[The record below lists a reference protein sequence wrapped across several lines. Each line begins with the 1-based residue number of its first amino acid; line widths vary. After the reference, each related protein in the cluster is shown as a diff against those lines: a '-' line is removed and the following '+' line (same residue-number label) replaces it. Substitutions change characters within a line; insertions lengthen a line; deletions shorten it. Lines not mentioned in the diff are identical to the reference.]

1 VIPFS
6 SPYISPLV
14 YDRIQEVLSRRSLC
28 GNGFFCREV
37 ENFFKETFLI
47 KKMLLTSSA
56 TQSLEM
62 MALLLGVQAGD
73 EVIAPSFTFVSS
85 VNAFVLRGARIK
97 FVDINPKTM
106 NLDENLME
114 RAITKKTKAI
124 IPMHYAGISCEMDTI
139 MEIAEYYKVAVCEDA
154 AQGVNAFY
162 KGKQLGT
169 MGEFGAFSF
178 HETKN
183 YTSGGEGGALIINN
197 EAFYQRAEIL
207 QEKGTN
213 RSLFFQG
220 MVDKYSWVDIGSSFL
235 MSELQAAFLM
245 GQLEEVDKILKKR
258 LAIWNQYYKS
268 LLPLQENGFLE
279 LPFCPDYCAHNGHI
293 FYIKVK
299 DLEQR
304 KKMLE
309 FLKKRDIIAAFHYIP
324 LHSSE
329 AGLKFGEFVGKDRY
343 TTKESERLLRLPLYY
358 DLSDENQ
365 SRVISALYDF
375 WRNQ

>member
-1 VIPFS
+1 MIPFS

-14 YDRIQEVLSRRSLC
+14 HDRIQEVLSRRSLC

-97 FVDINPKTM
+97 FVDINPQTM

-124 IPMHYAGISCEMDTI
+124 IPVHYAGISCEMDTI

-245 GQLEEVDKILKKR
+245 GQLEEVDRILKKR

-329 AGLKFGEFVGKDRY
+329 AGLKFGEFVGKDKY

-358 DLSDENQ
+358 DLSNENQ

>member
-1 VIPFS
+1 MIPFS

-14 YDRIQEVLSRRSLC
+14 YDRIQEVLSRHSLC
-28 GNGFFCREV
+28 GNGFFCKEV
-37 ENFFKETFLI
+37 EKFFKETFLI

-62 MALLLGVQAGD
+62 MALLLGIQAGD

-97 FVDINPKTM
+97 FIDINPQTM

-114 RAITKKTKAI
+114 RAITKRTKAI
-124 IPMHYAGISCEMDTI
+124 IPVHYAGISCEMDTI
-139 MEIAEYYKVAVCEDA
+139 MEIAKYYKVAVCEDA

-162 KGKQLGT
+162 RGKPLGT

-304 KKMLE
+304 KKILE
-309 FLKKRDIIAAFHYIP
+309 FLKKREIIAAFHYIP

-358 DLSDENQ
+358 DLSNENQ

-375 WRNQ
+375 WKNQ

>member
-1 VIPFS
+1 
-6 SPYISPLV
+6 
-14 YDRIQEVLSRRSLC
+14 
-28 GNGFFCREV
+28 
-37 ENFFKETFLI
+37 
-47 KKMLLTSSA
+47 
-56 TQSLEM
+56 
-62 MALLLGVQAGD
+62 
-73 EVIAPSFTFVSS
+73 
-85 VNAFVLRGARIK
+85 
-97 FVDINPKTM
+97 
-106 NLDENLME
+106 
-114 RAITKKTKAI
+114 
-124 IPMHYAGISCEMDTI
+124 
-139 MEIAEYYKVAVCEDA
+139 
-154 AQGVNAFY
+154 
-162 KGKQLGT
+162 
-169 MGEFGAFSF
+169 
-178 HETKN
+178 
-183 YTSGGEGGALIINN
+183 
-197 EAFYQRAEIL
+197 
-207 QEKGTN
+207 
-213 RSLFFQG
+213 

>member
-1 VIPFS
+1 MIPFS

-124 IPMHYAGISCEMDTI
+124 IPVHYAGISCEMDTI
-139 MEIAEYYKVAVCEDA
+139 MEIAKCYKVAVCEDA

-162 KGKQLGT
+162 RGKQLGT

>member
-1 VIPFS
+1 MIPFS

-124 IPMHYAGISCEMDTI
+124 IPVHYAGISCEMDTI